1 MCPCVRVSVR
11 VCPCP
16 FVFRPC
22 VRVSVF
28 RVKMTATYFHS
39 IRVLLDFSAIEH
51 EFGRFLL
58 RLAGCE
64 SPFLPILGALLL
76 RQINDGHSCLDLN
89 LWRQNTLLLIG
100 QQRIRLRIIRDTGHD
115 PADLLAS
122 LQSVSVEE
130 LAASV
135 RGLAAE
141 FPQLLSQ
148 DPARKTPLLC
158 FDEGNRIYLHKY
170 FSYEQNIAAWIRCNL
185 AFEEDQL
192 SSEEIRLAHEY
203 FRASGD
209 SPDYQ
214 QLAVALALKRRFAI
228 ISGGPGTGKTTVLSA
243 ILGLLLRLHPDYR
256 IALAAPTG
264 KAKARMQEAISD
276 GVPFL
281 HLDDA
286 VKARLLE
293 LPAQTVDSLLGH
305 HPEAARATFNRE
317 RPLPADFVV
326 VDEASMLS
334 LPAMSML
341 IDALKP
347 GARLLLL
354 GDRDQLSSVE
364 VGSVF
369 ADICNSAA
377 VQKSIARLQKNR
389 RAENNAALIQIAES
403 IVSPQADKGVLAKE
417 FYTTRA
423 LPSQPEAEFQAIPL
437 PARNELPAAL
447 EELFE
452 VWGLR
457 SWSQQ
462 NGPDAFFRLANSFKI
477 LASNREGEYGV
488 RNLNR
493 IAARILGI
501 PLYADGTPLLI
512 LENDRA
518 SGLNN
523 GDIGIVID
531 RQVFFQNPEYSPGN
545 ESPEFQVFSLASLPP
560 HEPVYAMT
568 IHKSQGS
575 GYDKVLMVLPESD
588 NLVLSREL
596 IYTGLTRT
604 ERKFRLW
611 ANQDILEIALKRPTQ
626 RVSGL
631 NIN

>member
-1 MCPCVRVSVR
+1 V
-11 VCPCP
+11 
-16 FVFRPC
+16 
-22 VRVSVF
+22 
-28 RVKMTATYFHS
+28 VKEVTEEYFNS
-39 IRVLLDFSAIEH
+39 LRVLLDFTAIER

-58 RLAGCE
+58 RLAGRE
-64 SPFLPILGALLL
+64 APFLSILGALLL

-89 LWRQNTLLLIG
+89 LWRQNTLLILE
-100 QQRIRLRIIRDTGHD
+100 QERVRLRIMRDAGQN
-115 PADLLAS
+115 PKDLLQS
-122 LQSVSVEE
+122 LQSISAGE
-130 LAASV
+130 LAGAV

-148 DPARKTPLLC
+148 DPARKTPLLWL
-158 FDEGNRIYLHKY
+158 DDGKRIYLHKY
-170 FSYEQNIAAWIRCNL
+170 FSYEQNIAAWIQRNL
-185 AFEEDQL
+185 SFEEDHL
-192 SSEEIRLAHEY
+192 RVEEIRLAHEY
-203 FRASGD
+203 FRVSFD

-214 QLAVALALKRRFAI
+214 QLAVALALRRRFAI
-228 ISGGPGTGKTTVLSA
+228 ITGGPGTGKTTVLSV
-243 ILGLLLRLHPDYR
+243 ILGLLLQRHPGYR

-264 KAKARMQEAISD
+264 KAKTRMQEAISE
-276 GVPFL
+276 GVPLL
-281 HLDDA
+281 HLDDKI
-286 VKARLLE
+286 KARLLE
-293 LPAQTVDSLLGH
+293 LSAQTVDSLLGH
-305 HPEAARATFNRE
+305 HPEAARPTFNQE

-334 LPAMSML
+334 LPATSML
-341 IDALKP
+341 IHALKP

-369 ADICNSAA
+369 ADICNSSA
-377 VQKSIARLQKNR
+377 VQGSIARLQKNR
-389 RAENNAALIQIAES
+389 RAESNAALIQVAER
-403 IVSPQADKGVLAKE
+403 IVSPLVDKEALARE
-417 FYTTRA
+417 FYTTCA
-423 LPSQPEAEFQAIPL
+423 LSSQPGAEFQARAL
-437 PARNELPAAL
+437 PARDELPAVL

-452 VWGLR
+452 TWDLR

-531 RQVFFQNPEYSPGN
+531 RQVFFQNSEYSPGN
-545 ESPEFQVFSLASLPP
+545 ETPEFQVFSLASLPP

-631 NIN
+631 NIL